1 MLPSL
6 LFKEWLKL
14 RYYFAAALLFNF
26 GICLKIFFDIRQQMH
41 SEHAEMVWYQAIHIH
56 TVLYQDIQYLP
67 LITGIVL
74 AAAQFVPE
82 MLGRRLR
89 LSLHLPAGRDFMLF
103 SCLLSG
109 MLLFLLICVL
119 DLVIINMTL
128 QNYFPGEVAAS
139 SLPTMLPW
147 ILAGLLAYLGGVT
160 VLLEINWPRRIFL
173 LLVFSVLVT
182 LLFSGIGYGWFAPSL
197 PYLMLLFPLALLSVF
212 ESGRRFQERGV

>member
-1 MLPSL
+1 MLSSL
-6 LFKEWLKL
+6 LLKEWLKL
-14 RYYFAAALLFNF
+14 KHYFAAALLLNF

-56 TVLYQDIQYLP
+56 TVLYQDIRYLP
-67 LITGIVL
+67 LITGLVL

-89 LSLHLPAGRDFMLF
+89 LSLHLPTGRDFMLF

-109 MLLFLLICVL
+109 LLLFLVICVL
-119 DLVIINMTL
+119 DAVLINLTL
-128 QNYFPGEVAAS
+128 QKYFPLEVAAS
-139 SLPTMLPW
+139 SMPTMLPW
-147 ILAGLLAYLGGVT
+147 VLAGLLAYLGGVT

-173 LLVFSVLVT
+173 LLVFAVLVT
-182 LLFSGIGYGWFAPSL
+182 MLFSGIGYGWFSPAL
-197 PYLMLLFPLALLSVF
+197 PYLMLLFPLALFSVF